1 MFFINRVLSFKI
13 YDSYSLKDKRSTVKS
28 LIKRIHNRY
37 NVSIAE
43 VGEQD
48 MLNVSKIG
56 IAITSSSQLI
66 AQQTL
71 DAVIEEI
78 EARYEIEIFDIQDV
92 VK

>member
-71 DAVIEEI
+71 DAIIEEI
-78 EARYEIEIFDIQDV
+78 EARYEIEIFEIQEH
-92 VK
+92 

>member
-1 MFFINRVLSFKI
+1 MFFINRVFSFKI

-78 EARYEIEIFDIQDV
+78 EARYEIEIFDIQEH
-92 VK
+92 

>member
-1 MFFINRVLSFKI
+1 MFFINSVLSFKI

-71 DAVIEEI
+71 DAIIEEI
-78 EARYEIEIFDIQDV
+78 EAHYEIEIFDIQEY
-92 VK
+92 

>member
-1 MFFINRVLSFKI
+1 MFFLNRVLSFKI

-78 EARYEIEIFDIQDV
+78 EARYEIEIFDIQEH
-92 VK
+92 

>member
-71 DAVIEEI
+71 DAIIEEI
-78 EARYEIEIFDIQDV
+78 EAHYEIEIFDIQEY
-92 VK
+92 

>member
-56 IAITSSSQLI
+56 IAITSS
-66 AQQTL
+66 A
-71 DAVIEEI
+71 
-78 EARYEIEIFDIQDV
+78 
-92 VK
+92 

>member
-71 DAVIEEI
+71 DAIIEEI
-78 EARYEIEIFDIQDV
+78 EAHYEIEIFDIQEH
-92 VK
+92 

>member
-71 DAVIEEI
+71 DAIIEEI
-78 EARYEIEIFDIQDV
+78 EARYEIEIFDIQEH
-92 VK
+92 

>member
-13 YDSYSLKDKRSTVKS
+13 YDSYSLKDKRNTVKS

-78 EARYEIEIFDIQDV
+78 EARYEIEIFDIQEH
-92 VK
+92 

>member
-56 IAITSSSQLI
+56 IAITRSSQLI

-78 EARYEIEIFDIQDV
+78 EARYEIEIFDIQEH
-92 VK
+92 

>member
-71 DAVIEEI
+71 DAIIEEI
-78 EARYEIEIFDIQDV
+78 EAHYEIEIFDI
-92 VK
+92 

>member
-66 AQQTL
+66 AEQTL
-71 DAVIEEI
+71 DAIIEEI
-78 EARYEIEIFDIQDV
+78 EARYEIEIFDIQEH
-92 VK
+92 

>member
-78 EARYEIEIFDIQDV
+78 EARYEIEIFDIQEH
-92 VK
+92 

>member
-56 IAITSSSQLI
+56 IAIANSSQLI

-71 DAVIEEI
+71 DTVIEEI
-78 EARYEIEIFDIQDV
+78 EARYEIEIFDIQEH
-92 VK
+92 

>member
-78 EARYEIEIFDIQDV
+78 EARYEIEIFDIQEQ
-92 VK
+92 

>member
-78 EARYEIEIFDIQDV
+78 EARYEIEVFDIQEH
-92 VK
+92 

>member
-1 MFFINRVLSFKI
+1 MFFINNVLSFKI

-66 AQQTL
+66 AQQML
-71 DAVIEEI
+71 DAIIEEI
-78 EARYEIEIFDIQDV
+78 EAHYEIEIFDIQEY
-92 VK
+92 

>member
-1 MFFINRVLSFKI
+1 MFFINSVLSFKI

-78 EARYEIEIFDIQDV
+78 EARYEIEIFDIQEH
-92 VK
+92 

>member
-48 MLNVSKIG
+48 MLNVYKIG

-71 DAVIEEI
+71 DTVIEEI
-78 EARYEIEIFDIQDV
+78 EARYEIEIFDIQEH
-92 VK
+92 

>member
-56 IAITSSSQLI
+56 IAITNSSQLI

-71 DAVIEEI
+71 DTVIEEI
-78 EARYEIEIFDIQDV
+78 EARYEIEIFDIQEH
-92 VK
+92 

>member
-78 EARYEIEIFDIQDV
+78 EARYEVEIFDIQEH
-92 VK
+92 

>member
-43 VGEQD
+43 VGEQN

-78 EARYEIEIFDIQDV
+78 EARYEIEIFDIQEH
-92 VK
+92 

>member
-1 MFFINRVLSFKI
+1 MFFINRVLTFKI

-78 EARYEIEIFDIQDV
+78 EARYEIEIFDIQEH
-92 VK
+92 

>member
-1 MFFINRVLSFKI
+1 MSFLNSEGSFRI

-28 LIKRIHNRY
+28 IITRIHNRY

-43 VGEQD
+43 IGEQD

-56 IAITSSSQLI
+56 IAIANSSQLV

-71 DAVIEEI
+71 ATIIKEMEG
-78 EARYEIEIFDIQDV
+78 RYEIEIFDIQEY
-92 VK
+92 

>member
-78 EARYEIEIFDIQDV
+78 EARYEIEIFDIQEY
-92 VK
+92 

>member
-71 DAVIEEI
+71 DTVIEEI
-78 EARYEIEIFDIQDV
+78 EARYEIEIFDIQEH
-92 VK
+92 

>member
-48 MLNVSKIG
+48 MLNISKIG

-78 EARYEIEIFDIQDV
+78 EARYEIEIFDIQEH
-92 VK
+92 